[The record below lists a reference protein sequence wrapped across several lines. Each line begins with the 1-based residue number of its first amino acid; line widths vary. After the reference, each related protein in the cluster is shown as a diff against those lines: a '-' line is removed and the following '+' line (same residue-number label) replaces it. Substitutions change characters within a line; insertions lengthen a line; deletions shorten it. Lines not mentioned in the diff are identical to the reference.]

1 MVLSD
6 IHKTLYIEQARNR
19 IERTVY
25 VFLQWKT
32 QNFNSSLW
40 RNIASEPHG
49 LAGGGHGN
57 GGDDHEDEVISTAAA
72 DDADAIKVATN
83 TDIKQPRRHNWP
95 WNES

>member
-1 MVLSD
+1 M
-6 IHKTLYIEQARNR
+6 
-19 IERTVY
+19 
-25 VFLQWKT
+25 
-32 QNFNSSLW
+32 W

-57 GGDDHEDEVISTAAA
+57 GDDDHADEVIATAAA